1 MKRKII
7 YNFVQSTKDIGNCL
21 IKAQAVRKNNQTKTL
36 SVNFN
41 QVKSMINSLTS
52 AKKVLFGLA
61 ILFVFYAISDIVSV
75 EADAHTQ
82 NSDVI
87 LNQNQL
93 INIPTIPLM
102 SFAESG
108 LVGSEQFIEKIVVVK
123 KGQTLSGI
131 FTDMG
136 LSQGLL
142 LKIAHFNEDSKKL
155 VKVMPGN
162 ALHFTLTPEGALT
175 QLRYQASDFEELVIH
190 NDMDQLSTEVIT
202 HDQQI
207 RLVNAQGT
215 INNSL
220 FGAGKAAGLTDSM
233 VMQLANIFSWDI
245 DFVLEIRSGDSFS
258 LIYEKIYKDGE
269 YLTDG
274 KILAASFTNQGTKYE
289 AVFYEQ
295 KDGQGS
301 YFAADGRAMKKAFLR
316 APLNFSY
323 ISSSFNPKRLHPV
336 TKRIKAHRGI
346 DYAAPVGTPVYA
358 AGGGRVTESGYNKY
372 NGHYVFIKHP
382 SGITTKYLHFSK
394 RAVKKGARVKQ
405 GQTIGYVGATGMVT
419 GAHLHYEFIYNG
431 VHRNPRTVSL
441 PKSKPLP
448 SDVMPEFI
456 AYSSPL
462 LTRLTDLKA
471 DLIAQ
476 H

>member
-1 MKRKII
+1 MP
-7 YNFVQSTKDIGNCL
+7 
-21 IKAQAVRKNNQTKTL
+21 IKAQAVRKKTDTKTL
-36 SVNFN
+36 SVNFS
-41 QVKSMINSLTS
+41 QIKSMISSLTF
-52 AKKVLFGLA
+52 AKKVLVGLA

-75 EADAHTQ
+75 DADAHSQ
-82 NSDVI
+82 APEV
-87 LNQNQL
+87 LVNQSQL
-93 INIPTIPLM
+93 ISIPDIPLM

-108 LVGSEQFIEKIVVVK
+108 LVGSEQLVEKTVVVK

-131 FTDMG
+131 FTDLG

-155 VKVMPGN
+155 IKVMPGN
-162 ALHFTLTPEGALT
+162 ALHFTLTPDGDLT
-175 QLRYQASDFEELVIH
+175 QLRYQASVFEELIIH
-190 NDMDQLSTEVIT
+190 NDMEQLSTELIT

-207 RLVNAQGT
+207 RLVSVQGS
-215 INNSL
+215 ISNSL
-220 FGAGKAAGLTDSM
+220 FGAGKAAGLSDNM
-233 VMQLANIFSWDI
+233 VMKLANIFSWDI
-245 DFVLEIRSGDSFS
+245 DFVLEIRSGDSFN

-269 YLTDG
+269 YLTEG

-289 AVFYEQ
+289 AVFYEHE
-295 KDGQGS
+295 DGDGS
-301 YFAADGRAMKKAFLR
+301 YYAADGRAMKKAFLR

-336 TKRIKAHRGI
+336 TRRVKAHRGI
-346 DYAAPVGTPVYA
+346 DYAAPTGTPVFA
-358 AGGGRVTESGYNKY
+358 AGGGRVTEAAYNKY
-372 NGHYVFIKHP
+372 NGNYVFVKHP
-382 SGITTKYLHFSK
+382 NGITTKYLHFSK
-394 RAVKKGARVKQ
+394 RAVKKGQRVKQ

-456 AYSSPL
+456 TYSSPL
-462 LTRLTDLKA
+462 LTRLSDLET

-476 H
+476 N

>member
-1 MKRKII
+1 MP
-7 YNFVQSTKDIGNCL
+7 
-21 IKAQAVRKNNQTKTL
+21 IKSQAIRKNSQAKAL
-36 SVNFN
+36 SIGYPQIKNITA
-41 QVKSMINSLTS
+41 SMTTP
-52 AKKVLFGLA
+52 KKVLA
-61 ILFVFYAISDIVSV
+61 VIASLFVLYAISDIVSV
-75 EADAHTQ
+75 DADAHSNTEEL
-82 NSDVI
+82 V
-87 LNQNQL
+87 LNQSQL
-93 INIPTIPLM
+93 IPIPSTPLM

-108 LVGSEQFIEKIVVVK
+108 LVGSEQFVEKIVTVK

-136 LSQGLL
+136 LSQSLL

-162 ALHFTLTPEGALT
+162 DLHFTMTAEGDLV
-175 QLRYQASDFEELVIH
+175 QLRYQASAFEELIVH
-190 NDMDQLSTEVIT
+190 NDMEQLSTELVT

-207 RLVNAQGT
+207 RLVSAEGT
-215 INNSL
+215 IENSL

-245 DFVLEIRSGDSFS
+245 DFVLEIRSGDAFS
-258 LIYEKIYKDGE
+258 LIYEQVYKDGE
-269 YLTDG
+269 YLMDG

-289 AVFYEQ
+289 AVYFEQ
-295 KDGQGS
+295 DEGDGA
-301 YFAADGRAMKKAFLR
+301 YYAADGRAMKKAFLR

-336 TKRIKAHRGI
+336 TKRVKAHRGI
-346 DYAAPVGTPVYA
+346 DYSAPVGTPVYA
-358 AGGGRVTESGYNKY
+358 AGNGRVMQAGYNKF
-372 NGHYVFIKHP
+372 NGNYVFVQHP
-382 SGITTKYLHFSK
+382 NGIVTKYLHFSK
-394 RAVKKGARVKQ
+394 RAVKKGQKVKQ

-448 SDVMPEFI
+448 DAVMPDFLT
-456 AYSSPL
+456 YSTPL
-462 LTRLTDLKA
+462 LMRLSDMKEQ
-471 DLIAQ
+471 IVVQ
-476 H
+476 N

>member
-1 MKRKII
+1 MTEKII
-7 YNFVQSTKDIGNCL
+7 YNFIQSTKDTGNCP
-21 IKAQAVRKNNQTKTL
+21 IKAQAVRKNSQTKAL

-41 QVKSMINSLTS
+41 QIKTMINSLTS
-52 AKKVLFGLA
+52 VKKSMVAVAL
-61 ILFVFYAISDIVSV
+61 LFVFYAISDIASV
-75 EADAHTQ
+75 DADAHTQ
-82 NSDVI
+82 NPAAHIKHS
-87 LNQNQL
+87 QL
-93 INIPTIPLM
+93 ISIPSVPLM

-108 LVGSEQFIEKIVVVK
+108 LVGSEQFIEKEVVVE

-131 FTDMG
+131 FTDLG

-162 ALHFTLTPEGALT
+162 ALHFTLTADGDLT
-175 QLRYQASDFEELVIH
+175 QLRYQASVFEELIIN
-190 NDMDQLSTEVIT
+190 NDMDQLSTEVVT

-207 RLVNAQGT
+207 RLVSSQGT
-215 INNSL
+215 IDHSL
-220 FGAGKAAGLTDSM
+220 FGAGKTAGLTDSM

-269 YLTDG
+269 YLTEG

-289 AVFYEQ
+289 AVYYE
-295 KDGQGS
+295 DEAGEGA
-301 YFAADGRAMKKAFLR
+301 YYAADGRAMKKAFLR

-323 ISSSFNPKRLHPV
+323 ISSNFNPNRKHPI
-336 TKRIKAHRGI
+336 TKRVKAHRGI
-346 DYAAPVGTPVYA
+346 DYKAPTGTPVYA
-358 AGGGRVTESGYNKY
+358 AGAGRVTESAYNKY
-372 NGHYVFIKHP
+372 NGNYVFIQHP
-382 SGITTKYLHFSK
+382 NGIITKYLHFSK
-394 RAVKKGARVKQ
+394 RAVKKGSRVKQ
-405 GQTIGYVGATGMVT
+405 GQTIGYVGSTGLST
-419 GAHLHYEFIYNG
+419 APHLHYEFIYNG

-448 SDVMPEFI
+448 SDVMPDFLT
-456 AYSSPL
+456 YSSPL
-462 LTRLTDLKA
+462 LSRLTDLKT

-476 H
+476 N